1 MPLYVWLLRWR
12 CGGSPGGV
20 AEGALAGAGCCAKS
34 LDGAASIAAVAAT
47 LSRKP
52 RRVSIFMVS
61 PFCCLS
67 SGNPVKPAARVA
79 NRRKFPSAKQ
89 LKTEFSGNLQDARVV
104 GRGYLPEGAGVHTPA
119 GILELRVIKRIE

>member
-34 LDGAASIAAVAAT
+34 LDGAARIAAVAAT

-67 SGNPVKPAARVA
+67 PGVRSSPPHASRIEGNFL
-79 NRRKFPSAKQ
+79 RKATKNGIFRK
-89 LKTEFSGNLQDARVV
+89 LHDARVV
-104 GRGYLPEGAGVHTPA
+104 GRGYLPEAAGVHTPA
-119 GILELRVIKRIE
+119 GILELRVIKR